1 MSICWV
7 FNFYKKD
14 CCDGSDEFKT
24 DVNCK
29 NDCFGQAKE
38 ERDILMKEL
47 RLQELGIKEKEN
59 MIKLASTL
67 KPKLQKD
74 FDELQS
80 KVDDLNNQIAEA
92 KIIEDQAEELNN
104 IAKEIHDS
112 VSEEYVREDEGVD
125 DEDFLKRAQPERV
138 QLREDFLKT
147 HGKTTKQA
155 IDGLFFFLLIIFI
168 LN

>member
-1 MSICWV
+1 
-7 FNFYKKD
+7 
-14 CCDGSDEFKT
+14 
-24 DVNCK
+24 
-29 NDCFGQAKE
+29 
-38 ERDILMKEL
+38 MKEL

-155 IDGLFFFLLIIFI
+155 IDGFFFFY
-168 LN
+168 